1 MKLLTQFIRQLNTPA
16 QLWAPDGTVL
26 LTNARFNELFRLPA
40 LLDWSRYNLSLITD
54 PQAVDAGVAAMFRRA
69 LEGMP
74 TEIQSFTYETARNPE
89 ANQDEQETLVLGFD
103 LQPLLTQTGE
113 LVCVVCLVTDHAST
127 GARLEHELMR
137 SQKMEN
143 VERLASGVAHEF
155 NNIFTGIKGMTELI
169 KDEVDQ
175 TSEIREFA
183 DIIHQNIGRG
193 AELIQQLSSFARDV
207 PVNLRRMTLSAYL
220 ERALP
225 LMQMH
230 VQRGVTIETDV
241 KRDGEVLIDAS
252 RMDQALANLL
262 LNARDAMGGQ
272 GTIRIVID
280 DTAPTPSPGHVL
292 PEGIEWRMIEIA
304 DSGPGIP
311 PELRLRAL
319 EPFFTTK
326 ERGKATG
333 LGLSVASRIILSHN
347 GMLTVGESAD
357 LGGAA
362 LRVFLPLAAADS
374 ETGESN

>member
-1 MKLLTQFIRQLNTPA
+1 MRLLSQLINQLTMPVQVWDA
-16 QLWAPDGTVL
+16 QGNVL
-26 LTNARFNELFRLPA
+26 VTNSRFNELFGLPVMF
-40 LLDWSRYNLSLITD
+40 DWAKHQLSIVHD
-54 PQAVDAGVAAMFRRA
+54 VQIKNAGIDTLFNRA
-69 LEGMP
+69 LNGMP
-74 TEIQSFTYETARNPE
+74 TEIHSLT
-89 ANQDEQETLVLGFD
+89 FD
-103 LQPLLTQTGE
+103 PSRLPHRDGNSTDSLMLFFNLWPLLTDQHDVE
-113 LVCVVCLVTDHAST
+113 CVVCIVSDSGSS
-127 GARLEHELMR
+127 GARFEHELMR

-143 VERLASGVAHEF
+143 IERLASGVAHEF

-183 DIIHQNIGRG
+183 DIIHQNIARG

-207 PVNLRRMTLSAYL
+207 PVNLRRMTLSGYL

-230 VQRGVTIETDV
+230 VQRRVTIETEIR
-241 KRDGEVLIDAS
+241 RDGEVLIDAS
-252 RMDQALANLL
+252 RLDQALANLL
-262 LNARDAMGGQ
+262 LNARDAMGGR
-272 GTIRIVID
+272 GKVRIVID
-280 DTAPTPSPGHVL
+280 DTAPTPASGHVL
-292 PEGIEWRMIEIA
+292 PEGVEWRMIEIA
-304 DSGPGIP
+304 DAGPGIP

-362 LRVFLPLAAADS
+362 LRVFLPLAAAES
-374 ETGESN
+374 EAHG

>member
-1 MKLLTQFIRQLNTPA
+1 VKLLTQFIRQLNTPA

-40 LLDWSRYNLSLITD
+40 LLDWSRYKLSLLTD
-54 PQAVDAGVAAMFRRA
+54 PQAVDAGIVAMFRRA

-74 TEIQSFTYETARNPE
+74 TEIQSFSYETARNPE
-89 ANQDEQETLVLGFD
+89 ARQDESETLVLGFD
-103 LQPLLTQTGE
+103 LQPLLTEAGD
-113 LVCVVCLVTDHAST
+113 LACVVCLVTDHAST
-127 GARLEHELMR
+127 GTRFEHELMR

-143 VERLASGVAHEF
+143 IERLASGVAHEF

-183 DIIHQNIGRG
+183 DIIHQNIARG

-207 PVNLRRMTLSAYL
+207 PVNLRRMTLSGYL

-230 VQRGVTIETDV
+230 VQRRVTIETEIR
-241 KRDGEVLIDAS
+241 RDGEVLIDAS
-252 RMDQALANLL
+252 RLDQALANLL
-262 LNARDAMGGQ
+262 LNARDAMGGR
-272 GTIRIVID
+272 GKVRIVID
-280 DTAPTPSPGHVL
+280 DTAPTPASGHVL
-292 PEGIEWRMIEIA
+292 PEGVEWRMIEIA
-304 DSGPGIP
+304 DAGPGIP

-362 LRVFLPLAAADS
+362 LRVFLPLAAAES
-374 ETGESN
+374 EAHG